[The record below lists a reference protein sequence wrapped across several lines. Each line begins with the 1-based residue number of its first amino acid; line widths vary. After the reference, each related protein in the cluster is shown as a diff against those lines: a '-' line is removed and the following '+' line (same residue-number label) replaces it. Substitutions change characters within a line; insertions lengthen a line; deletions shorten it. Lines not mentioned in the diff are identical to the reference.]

1 MEDEAWCAKSE
12 KWALAVSIDW
22 IVDFRIP
29 FGARSEMKCV
39 GVIRIQ
45 KVRAGN
51 REGMVIDLV
60 GFVLIL
66 ILSQKSELYHQLRA
80 C

>member
-1 MEDEAWCAKSE
+1 MEDEAWGVKLE
-12 KWALAVSIDW
+12 KWALDVGIDR
-22 IVDFRIP
+22 IVDFGIP

-51 REGMVIDLV
+51 VEETVIYLV
-60 GFVLIL
+60 GFVL